1 MNVTKVDLVI
11 LNNAT
16 FQASVELK
24 EDEIPIDLTGYT
36 LYLQCRPSY
45 QSSTIYF
52 DLSSLPNQGIVLDPT
67 AGKFTITIPA
77 SQTSTF
83 EFKDAVYDMVAKKA
97 DGTQLRAMEGDVF
110 IDFGATHI

>member
-24 EDEIPIDLTGYT
+24 ESEIPIDLTGYT
-36 LYLQCRPSY
+36 FYMHCKPSY

-52 DLSSLPNQGIVLDPT
+52 DLSSLPNGGIVVDPT

-77 SQTSTF
+77 SQTATF
-83 EFKDAVYDMVAKKA
+83 EFKDAVYDLVAQKA
-97 DGTQLRAMEGDVF
+97 DGTQLRAMEGNVF
-110 IDFGATHI
+110 IDFGATII

>member
-52 DLSSLPNQGIVLDPT
+52 DLSSLPNQGIVQI
-67 AGKFTITIPA
+67 G
-77 SQTSTF
+77 
-83 EFKDAVYDMVAKKA
+83 
-97 DGTQLRAMEGDVF
+97 RAHV
-110 IDFGATHI
+110 

>member
-24 EDEIPIDLTGYT
+24 EDEIPIDLTGYSM
-36 LYLQCRPSY
+36 YLQCRPSY

-52 DLSSLPNQGIVLDPT
+52 ELSSHPNGGIVIDPT
-67 AGKFTITIPA
+67 NGKFTISIAA
-77 SQTSTF
+77 SETADFTF
-83 EFKDAVYDMVAKKA
+83 HDAVYDVVAQKA
-97 DGTQLRAMEGDVF
+97 DGTQLRAMEGNVF